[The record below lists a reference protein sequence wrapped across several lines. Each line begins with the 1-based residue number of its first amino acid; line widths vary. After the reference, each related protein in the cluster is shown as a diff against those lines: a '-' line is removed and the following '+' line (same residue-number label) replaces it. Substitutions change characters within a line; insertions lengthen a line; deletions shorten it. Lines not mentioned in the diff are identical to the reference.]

1 MRVTGML
8 SQLSWLLDTGLLDI
22 GLSIP
27 TLDERTRA
35 EL

>member
-8 SQLSWLLDTGLLDI
+8 SQLSWLLDSGLLDSGLLDI

-27 TLDERTRA
+27 ALG
-35 EL
+35 